1 MKRGISILLIL
12 IALSMLVARSSAIP
26 QGASLS
32 QAQSRTQK
40 LSGATSEKTSF
51 GINCDGRTDLPHIST
66 HFPNTVNV
74 TAITECPNQ
83 EVYITTAIS
92 RHGWWIFPET
102 KSVSK
107 KGFQKVS
114 VNVSLPCKWKRG
126 DPSILYVVKSSHR
139 DAAGASVPTGRSEK
153 LNC

>member
-1 MKRGISILLIL
+1 MKRGFSIILIL
-12 IALSMLVARSSAIP
+12 VLASTPITRSSAIP

-32 QAQSRTQK
+32 QAHSRTQK
-40 LSGATSEKTSF
+40 LSGATSEKVSF

-114 VNVSLPCKWKRG
+114 VNVSMPCKWKRG
-126 DPSILYVVKSSHR
+126 DLSLIHI
-139 DAAGASVPTGRSEK
+139 
-153 LNC
+153 